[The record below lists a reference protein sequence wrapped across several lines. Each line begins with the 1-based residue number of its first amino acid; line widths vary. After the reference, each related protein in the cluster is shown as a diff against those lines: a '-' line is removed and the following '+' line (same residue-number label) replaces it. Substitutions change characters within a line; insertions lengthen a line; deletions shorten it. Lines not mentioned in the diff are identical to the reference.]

1 MRCWAHADEYSA
13 RDPGTNR
20 PIALRTPYRLTR
32 DADRQPL
39 GLHLA
44 PSPTTGKRGILHSAQ
59 LGTERKP
66 PACRAPGTA
75 PPRAA
80 AAMPPGAARP
90 LRPALP
96 EQRRAAGPG
105 AGRHRAARHRHGPST
120 AQPVRPRPESFRTVG
135 HTGGWPR
142 TLIPL
147 LHSSTRCYPNANC
160 FYSSY
165 IL

>member
-1 MRCWAHADEYSA
+1 MRCWAHAGEYSA

-44 PSPTTGKRGILHSAQ
+44 PSPTAGKRGILHSAH
-59 LGTERKP
+59 LGAERKP

-96 EQRRAAGPG
+96 QPVPEHRRAARGRAQG
-105 AGRHRAARHRHGPST
+105 ATGRHGTATAPARRSPSGRAPS
-120 AQPVRPRPESFRTVG
+120 PSVLSV
-135 HTGGWPR
+135 
-142 TLIPL
+142 
-147 LHSSTRCYPNANC
+147 TREDGREP
-160 FYSSY
+160 
-165 IL
+165 